1 MNTKETLMVRSTIEM
16 RQVSRRELIAT
27 CGAGFVAA
35 MGLSLIPGSA
45 FADAKSTED
54 AMMKAIGGKKPTM
67 GKIKLDLP
75 EIAENGNTVP
85 IGLEVE
91 SPMTA
96 SDYPKAVHVFAENN
110 PTPDVASFNFTPAC
124 GRASVSTRI
133 RMAKTQNI
141 IAVAEMSD
149 GSVFMGKKEVK
160 VTIGGCGG

>member
-1 MNTKETLMVRSTIEM
+1 MVRSTIEM
-16 RQVSRRELIAT
+16 RQVGRRELIAT

-35 MGLSLIPGSA
+35 MGLSMIPRSA
-45 FADAKSTED
+45 FADPKSAEA
-54 AMMKAIGGKKPTM
+54 AMMKSVGGKKPTM
-67 GKIKLDLP
+67 GKVKLDLP

-91 SPMTA
+91 SPMTS
-96 SDYPKAVHVFAENN
+96 SDYPKALHVFADKN
-110 PTPDVASFNFTPAC
+110 PTPDVASFFFTPAN
-124 GRASVSTRI
+124 GKAKVSARM

-149 GSVFMGKKEVK
+149 GSVFMGQKEVK

>member
-1 MNTKETLMVRSTIEM
+1 MVCSTIEIC
-16 RQVSRRELIAT
+16 QVSRRELIAT

-35 MGLSLIPGSA
+35 IGLNMIPGTA

-54 AMMKAIGGKKPTM
+54 AMMKFTGGKKPKT
-67 GKIKLDLP
+67 GKVKLDLP

-96 SDYPKAVHVFAENN
+96 SDYPKALHVFAEKN
-110 PTPDVASFNFTPAC
+110 PTPYVASFFFTPAS
-124 GRASVSTRI
+124 GKAKVSARM

-149 GSVFMGKKEVK
+149 GSVYMGKKEVK